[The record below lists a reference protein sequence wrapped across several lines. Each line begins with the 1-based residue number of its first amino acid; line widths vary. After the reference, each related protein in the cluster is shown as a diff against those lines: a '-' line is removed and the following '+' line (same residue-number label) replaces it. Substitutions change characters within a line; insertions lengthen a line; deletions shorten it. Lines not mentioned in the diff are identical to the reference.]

1 MPHLEFYPFAILKS
15 FNEFHLEVKWKVETI
30 IALCGMDEIFK
41 NLSEPLTMETMPYI
55 VRFKFSGGVEA
66 VSRLEDNPE
75 LERLSEKSPF
85 KSEAERWGDE
95 IYFELPI
102 KLNLSGERREMEV
115 GEVAYWPPGN
125 ALCLFFGP
133 TPVSKGDKPVAYSPV
148 KPLGRITEGL
158 ENLRKV
164 KDGED
169 VEVEIRKE

>member
-1 MPHLEFYPFAILKS
+1 
-15 FNEFHLEVKWKVETI
+15 
-30 IALCGMDEIFK
+30 MDEIFK
-41 NLSEPLTMETMPYI
+41 NLSEPLTVETMPYI

-66 VSRLEDNPE
+66 TSRLEDNPE

-158 ENLRKV
+158 EDLRKV
-164 KDGED
+164 KDGEE
-169 VEVEIRKE
+169 VEVEIIKE